1 MIVSSSKEQTPA
13 AHAKPVGYSKP
24 AAPGRPDR
32 AAAPARQLE
41 PVRVRQRGLISP
53 RQLRELSPIAGPYF
67 KELRGMFRDWV
78 ETWRDIPRQKGLLPD
93 VLAGLTVAAVALPLN
108 IALAVASGLP
118 PSTGLFAGAIGGI
131 LAGLFNGAPLQ
142 VTGPAAA
149 LQAMVLLMAKD
160 FGPVG
165 VATATLFIGIIQI
178 ILAMFLSGK
187 LIRYVPET
195 VLAGFTT
202 GVGLKLLDGQIP
214 ELLGFDYRIIELAQ
228 MMHRPAWLHK
238 VSWISVVSGL
248 CVAFFISATSRYK
261 RFPAAIVALAGVT
274 FVSVYLNWDI
284 ERVGALPNHFP
295 HPSIPWVS
303 DEKLLDLLVM
313 TLPLALLAAV
323 ESLLSASA
331 LDRLAARTKPHNSNL
346 ELFGQ
351 GIANLGVGL
360 FSGMPVSGVIVRSSV
375 NVQSGGRTR
384 IAAILHG
391 VALAMSALYLGKYIS
406 KIPLAALAGLL
417 CVIAVRLVEIGTFV
431 TLIRDDKAEALAF
444 AVTAIGTVTGHL
456 VLGLSG
462 GLIIH
467 FIAMYASRGQG
478 ENAELTKEYREQGI
492 RAVLKPHIGEIKQ
505 RAQYEPSPDHL
516 SWLQNLRER
525 SLMARSAFVH
535 SQANVAGKVLLGDHV
550 HIAAGSSVRADEGSP
565 FFIGSNT
572 NVQDGVVIHA
582 LKNKWVMV
590 AGREWAV
597 YVGKNVSIAHNAL
610 VHGPCY
616 IGDDTFI
623 GFKAV
628 VHDSVVGS
636 HCYIGIGAI
645 VVGVEIPDGKFV
657 PHGMIVDS
665 ADTVARLPTASA
677 AHHEFNEDVVD
688 VNRGLAVAYSRI
700 ADDEEAAAE
709 PIGARTSHEREPAV
723 WSQRWA
729 RSTSSYRF

>member
-1 MIVSSSKEQTPA
+1 MVVSSSKKLPIPA
-13 AHAKPVGYSKP
+13 GK
-24 AAPGRPDR
+24 
-32 AAAPARQLE
+32 
-41 PVRVRQRGLISP
+41 QRGLISP
-53 RQLRELSPIAGPYF
+53 RQLGELSSFTGPYLQ
-67 KELRGMFRDWV
+67 ELAGMFRDWLD
-78 ETWRDIPRQKGLLPD
+78 TWRDIPRQKGLLSD
-93 VLAGLTVAAVALPLN
+93 VVAGLTVAAVALPLN
-108 IALAVASGLP
+108 LALAVASGLP

-131 LAGLFNGAPLQ
+131 VAGLFNGAPLQ

-149 LQAMVLLMAKD
+149 LQVMVLMLAKD

-165 VATATLFIGIIQI
+165 VAAATVLIGIMQL
-178 ILAMFLSGK
+178 ILAFSLSGK

-214 ELLGFDYRIIELAQ
+214 ELLGFDYKIIELAQ

-248 CVAFFISATSRYK
+248 CVAFFISATSRYR
-261 RFPAAIVALAGVT
+261 RFPAAIVALTGVT

-284 ERVGALPNHFP
+284 ERVGALPASFP
-295 HPSIPWVS
+295 RPSIPWIS
-303 DEKLLDLLVM
+303 DEQLLDLLVS

-331 LDRLAARTKPHNSNL
+331 LDRLANRPKPHNSNL

-351 GIANLGVGL
+351 GLGNVSVGL
-360 FSGMPVSGVIVRSSV
+360 FSGMPTTGVIVRSSV
-375 NVQSGGRTR
+375 NVQSGARTR
-384 IAAILHG
+384 LASILHG
-391 VALAMSALYLGKYIS
+391 VALALSALYLGKYIS

-417 CVIAVRLVEIGTFV
+417 CVIAVRLIEIGTFI

-456 VLGLSG
+456 VLGLAA
-462 GLIIH
+462 GLLIH
-467 FIAMYASRGQG
+467 FIALYVSRGQSEG
-478 ENAELTKEYREQGI
+478 AELNREYRAQGI
-492 RAVLKPHIGEIKQ
+492 RAVVKTGPEPDEPSRRMH
-505 RAQYEPSPDHL
+505 YEPSPNHL
-516 SWLQNLRER
+516 GWLQNLRER
-525 SLMARSAFVH
+525 ALMARSAFVH
-535 SQANVAGKVLLGDHV
+535 SHANVAGRVLLGDHV

-582 LKNKWVMV
+582 LKNKWVKV
-590 AGREWAV
+590 AGQEWAV

-628 VHDSVVGS
+628 VHDSVVGAG
-636 HCYIGIGAI
+636 CYIGIGAI
-645 VVGVEIPDGKFV
+645 VVGVEIPDGRFV

-665 ADTVARLPTASA
+665 ADAVARLPEASA

-688 VNRGLAVAYSRI
+688 VNRGLAVAYRRI
-700 ADDEEAAAE
+700 AADEHAPAQAAPASH
-709 PIGARTSHEREPAV
+709 SHEREPAV

-729 RSTSSYRF
+729 RATSSYRF